1 MDNSSLMNSGFCG
14 VWLGKSGSQLS
25 PGIDQEAKSLC
36 SGTILGIVNGELLVD
51 SDERFKTAMQDHD
64 DRLTKRRITDN
75 PVIGT
80 DHKFPPGTPDSVLIA
95 DELESIKLLAE
106 EANGDLDVPWGN
118 SLKLDEDD
126 WILRQIFRKSGLN
139 PKRAGHWRLLLGIL
153 AEFQVD
159 PNEYDDFKRGHVA
172 DDISS
177 TRWKPDEREEL
188 LGQASALAI
197 KHPEMGPCEDSRRV
211 EEGPKMGSNRAS
223 LEGPAQ

>member
-1 MDNSSLMNSGFCG
+1 
-14 VWLGKSGSQLS
+14 
-25 PGIDQEAKSLC
+25 
-36 SGTILGIVNGELLVD
+36 
-51 SDERFKTAMQDHD
+51 MQDHD

-197 KHPEMGPCEDSRRV
+197 KHPKWGRARIAEELRKDPKWARTGRAWKGQLNKASAIKRVLEDIISEKRVALKEGKYDSYPAEKARVQELLAHFREQRRSY
-211 EEGPKMGSNRAS
+211 KSD
-223 LEGPAQ
+223 